1 MFTWQNSCNSIN
13 LSSLL
18 LLQYILTLYHTT
30 VEQGIHWSLSAPASV
45 IPLLVLA
52 WHKALTSHPVCPLG
66 LPGSSGPLHTGETL
80 VSPASSAGLN
90 SCLQASSLSF
100 VLQWTPGSQPEL
112 ELLRVVWLP
121 QQPLQWLCICWWCCW
136 IHQWVHYHQSILDS
150 GNALSHWAN
159 YYCVSQWWGSA
170 LPSMG
175 CAPHSMG
182 VSQGWGSTLPS
193 MK

>member
-90 SCLQASSLSF
+90 PCLQASSLFRLAMNPRLTARIRTAASSS
-100 VLQWTPGSQPEL
+100 VAPPTATPVIVY
-112 ELLRVVWLP
+112 LLM
-121 QQPLQWLCICWWCCW
+121 
-136 IHQWVHYHQSILDS
+136 
-150 GNALSHWAN
+150 ALSDSPISSLSSVNSEQIVSHF
-159 YYCVSQWWGSA
+159 YCVPKDEVCPTQHEVCSKQ
-170 LPSMG
+170 
-175 CAPHSMG
+175 
-182 VSQGWGSTLPS
+182 
-193 MK
+193 